1 VFEVFDLFCDIRNIM
16 SDVLRE
22 TAKSCLNQGERAV
35 TPPEIRK
42 FRRSTYLEPG
52 QRFQHY
58 GLADDYAKL
67 NLSEKIYG
75 VTETTKD
82 KIGAAELINLPKTN
96 ELQKINLIKG
106 IDAILSIF

>member
-1 VFEVFDLFCDIRNIM
+1 M

-106 IDAILSIF
+106 IDAMLSIYLWILYCLYSFSLD